1 MPVLVKVS
9 QNNNDKTTAFGKWYG
24 RVVNTKTMS
33 YSELCKHMSE
43 HNSVYG
49 EDVCLGVANKLQN
62 CILEQLLEG
71 KKVQFGELGTFYL
84 SVKSTGASE
93 EKDFNL
99 GNNIQGL
106 YLCFAPSRTDVNNLS
121 SKMLKKKAA
130 FMNVKD
136 LVESAKKASGSGSE
150 STESENNGSTDS
162 GSNSGNSGSVTPS
175 LAAPTFSGETQFTE
189 STEVTMS
196 AESGAEIRYTLDGST
211 PTAESTLYSAP
222 ITLSDT
228 TTVKAIAI
236 KDEVS
241 SSVTS
246 RTYTKQSGNGGGN
259 SGGVEEG

>member
-84 SVKSTGASE
+84 SVKSTGANE

-136 LVESAKKASGSGSE
+136 LVESAKKASGSS
-150 STESENNGSTDS
+150 SNDNENENENPEPGTVNPEP
-162 GSNSGNSGSVTPS
+162 GTVTPS

>member
-84 SVKSTGASE
+84 SVKSTGANE

-136 LVESAKKASGSGSE
+136 LVESAKKASGSS
-150 STESENNGSTDS
+150 SNDNENENENPEPGT
-162 GSNSGNSGSVTPS
+162 VTPS

-228 TTVKAIAI
+228 TTVKALAI
-236 KDEVS
+236 KDGVS